1 MTCAGTCAGV
11 VVWVGCAFWGG
22 GLRMMRSCVHV
33 SWLRGFGNVGGIR
46 ESGGLDLWRIGV
58 LVGVKQGERVGD
70 CKGVER
76 GVGGGVVRSVGL
88 LARGK
93 KSGKN

>member
-1 MTCAGTCAGV
+1 M
-11 VVWVGCAFWGG
+11 
-22 GLRMMRSCVHV
+22 
-33 SWLRGFGNVGGIR
+33 
-46 ESGGLDLWRIGV
+46 WRIGGC
-58 LVGVKQGERVGD
+58 VGVEQGERVGD

>member
-1 MTCAGTCAGV
+1 MSAGCAG
-11 VVWVGCAFWGG
+11 
-22 GLRMMRSCVHV
+22 L
-33 SWLRGFGNVGGIR
+33 GNVGGIR

-76 GVGGGVVRSVGL
+76 GADGGVVRSVGL
-88 LARGK
+88 SATGK
-93 KSGKN
+93 KSAEN